1 MASDWFYEKNGA
13 RHGPV
18 SAAEL
23 RAMCADGRLA
33 PSDLVWK
40 ETLPRWVKAAQL
52 AGVRF
57 NDDDPFA
64 STSGSFDTA
73 GRGQAGVRAQ
83 PQERDSGGAADKS
96 GSARWGR
103 ESSPASPSARR
114 GGAGGGSAPALP
126 GDLADDAGATLPEG
140 GRALFQHP
148 VDGRR
153 RVVAPG
159 RAFLGCLLLG
169 PLYFFLLGN
178 RRQALWSL
186 GLLPLTLG
194 ISHFVYPFLAPGL
207 MRAMYREQGWKRLA

>member
-64 STSGSFDTA
+64 STSGSFDGA
-73 GRGQAGVRAQ
+73 GRGQGAVRSQ
-83 PQERDSGGAADKS
+83 PQERDSGSAADKS

-103 ESSPASPSARR
+103 ESSPASPAARR
-114 GGAGGGSAPALP
+114 GVSGGGAAPVLP
-126 GDLADDAGATLPEG
+126 GDLADDAVAPPPAG

-178 RRQALWSL
+178 RRLAAWSL
-186 GLLPLTLG
+186 GLLPLSLG
-194 ISHFVYPFLAPGL
+194 ISHFVFPFLAPGL